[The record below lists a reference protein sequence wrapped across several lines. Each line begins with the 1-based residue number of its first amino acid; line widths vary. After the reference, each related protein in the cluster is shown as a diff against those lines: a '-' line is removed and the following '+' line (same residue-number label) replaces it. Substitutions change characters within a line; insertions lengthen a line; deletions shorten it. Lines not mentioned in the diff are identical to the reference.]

1 MPSFQELDYFLA
13 VADTGSLTRAAEH
26 CGVSVPA
33 MSKAMKRLETTLDA
47 RLLARGHHSVKLT
60 ESGLLLAARARSI
73 QSEWQLGRLELSA
86 FQSQPSGRVRLS
98 VSSAFG
104 RTLLLPLI
112 PRLKARYPEVILDI
126 RLDDR
131 IADLSEVDL
140 AIRVGLVEE
149 QGVIARPLLPLG
161 IRYAA
166 HRDLWQHHVRP
177 VTPEDLHR
185 LPVIGFRLP
194 SSLRL
199 MPWQFQRDNEIF
211 TLDLQPAVIANDPQA
226 ILDLIRS
233 GLGVGLVNGYM
244 SQPLIDQGELDVVL
258 ADYMPPTERG
268 TYLCYQSREHVSLK
282 QRVVIDFL
290 VSELTPSLPGSTHG
304 AGPG

>member
-1 MPSFQELDYFLA
+1 MPSLQELDYFLA
-13 VADTGSLTRAAEH
+13 VADTGSLTCAAEH

-33 MSKAMKRLETTLDA
+33 MSKAMKRLEATLDA
-47 RLLARGHHSVKLT
+47 RLFARGHHSVKLT
-60 ESGLLLAARARSI
+60 ESGQLLAARARSI
-73 QSEWQLGRLELSA
+73 QAEWQLGRQELSA
-86 FQSQPSGRVRLS
+86 FQSRPSGRVRLS

-126 RLDDR
+126 RLDDQ

-149 QGVIARPLLPLG
+149 QGVIARPLLPLD

-166 HRDLWQHHVRP
+166 HRDLWQHHARP
-177 VTPEDLHR
+177 DIPEDLHR

-211 TLDLQPAVIANDPQA
+211 TLDLKPTVIANDPQA
-226 ILDLIRS
+226 ILDLIQS
-233 GLGVGLVNGYM
+233 GLGIGLVNGYM
-244 SQPLIDQGELDVVL
+244 SQPLIDQGELEVVL
-258 ADYMPPTERG
+258 AEYMPPTERG
-268 TYLCYQSREHVSLK
+268 TYLCYQSREHVPLK

-290 VSELTPSLPGSTHG
+290 VSELTPNRPGS
-304 AGPG
+304 APYAAPD